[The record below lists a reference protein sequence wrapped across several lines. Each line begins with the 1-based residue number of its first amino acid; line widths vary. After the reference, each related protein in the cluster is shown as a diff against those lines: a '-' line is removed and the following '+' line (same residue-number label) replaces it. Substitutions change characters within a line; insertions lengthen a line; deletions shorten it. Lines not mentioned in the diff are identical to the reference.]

1 MSSLKAAGAV
11 VIAIAVAS
19 KLLGVGREMLMAYF
33 FGTSGELDAYV
44 VGMSIPQ
51 AIMHFFMGGA
61 FTAAFIPFITER
73 RHREGEEAAWR
84 SASAIGRLSI
94 LFFALLVAGAVL
106 AAPALVRV
114 AAPGF
119 QGWKYGLAVDLARAL
134 FPAMLFFTVAAWIQS
149 ILNSLERFTLSSLQS
164 VVLNIAFIAAMALGA
179 ARYGVRVLAMAF
191 FIGSLAQVLVQLPG
205 LRGHLHRIR
214 IFGPIEREHVRG
226 FFTLFLPFLLVGLFV
241 QLNLVVDKMVASLL
255 GDGNV
260 AALNFSERLMEVAK
274 SILGFS
280 LATVIFPR
288 LTVYSIK
295 GSWAEFSS
303 VLRRGV
309 NLIFLLSLPVTLAF
323 LIYARP
329 IVEVLFMRGLFGNRS
344 ADLTSRALFYYAFA
358 AFFLTAN
365 YPLIRSFYALQKV
378 RLSLTIGGVSL
389 VVNLVLN
396 VTFSLLLGMG
406 LGGITLA
413 TSASSA
419 LMFFLSV
426 TALRREIPGLEVRSW
441 ALEMGR
447 IALAEGTAFTAGFAV
462 YWAAGAAGATT
473 VAQLGGALAATGV
486 LMIAL
491 CAAMRIETYRM
502 VATFMGE
509 RLGSWLGRARG

>member
-1 MSSLKAAGAV
+1 VSSLKAAGAV
-11 VIAIAVAS
+11 VIAIAVGS
-19 KLLGVGREMLMAYF
+19 KLLGVGREMLLAYF
-33 FGTSGELDAYV
+33 FGTTGELDAYV

-61 FTAAFIPFITER
+61 FTAAFIPFITGR
-73 RHREGEEAAWR
+73 RHRDGEEAAWR

-94 LFFALLVAGAVL
+94 LFFAIIVAATVF
-106 AAPALVRV
+106 AAPVLVKV

-119 QGWKYGLAVDLARAL
+119 QGWKYELAVDLARVL
-134 FPAMLFFTVAAWIQS
+134 FPAMLFFTAAAWIQS

-179 ARYGVRVLAMAF
+179 ARYGVRVLAIAF

-205 LRGHLHRIR
+205 LRGHLHKIHILGRID
-214 IFGPIEREHVRG
+214 PEHLRG

-260 AALNFSERLMEVAK
+260 AALSFAERLMEVAK

-288 LTVYSIK
+288 LTIYSIK
-295 GSWAEFSS
+295 GSWEEFSS

-309 NLIFLLSLPVTLAF
+309 NLIFLLSFPVTLAF

-329 IVEVLFMRGLFGNRS
+329 IVEVLFMRGLFGSRS
-344 ADLTSRALFYYAFA
+344 VDLTSKALFYYAFA

-378 RLSLTIGGVSL
+378 RLSLVIGGVSL
-389 VVNLVLN
+389 AVNLVLN

-406 LGGITLA
+406 IGGITLA

-419 LMFFLSV
+419 LMFFWSV
-426 TALRREIPGLEVRSW
+426 AALRREIPGLAVKGW
-441 ALEMGR
+441 AREMGR
-447 IALAEGTAFTAGFAV
+447 IALAEGAAFAAGFAA
-462 YWAAGAAGATT
+462 YWAAGAAGAPR
-473 VAQLGGALAATGV
+473 VAQLGGALAVTGL
-486 LMIAL
+486 LMIGL
-491 CAAMRIETYRM
+491 CATFKGETYSM
-502 VATFMGE
+502 VAAFVRE
-509 RLGSWLGRARG
+509 RLGSWLGKTT